1 MPMNNIKSLPY
12 SPAESPANEKDR
24 LASLYRLEI
33 LDTAP
38 EPRFDRLSALA
49 ADVLNAPITLISLVD
64 ESRQWFK
71 SSCGFAA
78 TQTPREQ
85 AFCSH
90 ALLCDEILLVS
101 DTHNDERFAHNPL
114 VTGEPFIR
122 FYAGAVLHS
131 SQGYPLGTLCLIDT
145 KPRTFSAKEQ
155 RQLIA
160 FAKLIQAE
168 MNQDITDAQSRM
180 RSQLSAHLDPMTG
193 FFNYAQFCSRC
204 EAMLSQSEDPG
215 QDVLLFISLP
225 QLDFIYRVH
234 GLETYQSVIG
244 PVAQVLVR
252 TFQNEKT
259 LYGRQLREGLLV
271 FIKGSQQP
279 LEELAASAQLALKHE
294 VQLPSSVP
302 DLAIRIGVAKV
313 TNNIDRTTHHCKA
326 AARSIPQE
334 KGIGYK
340 IFSDEDLSAENRA
353 SNIAL
358 RLLHAIEEDELSL
371 HFQPK
376 VSVSSGHLIGAE
388 ALLRW
393 DDYQLGK
400 VPPGEIVNAAVSA
413 DLVTKLDNWVLVAAV
428 KQIAYWKSAGLEP
441 VPISINL
448 GAESF
453 AEPALPSRIQSL
465 LTTYKV
471 PADLLQIEVLETAI
485 LHDFDSILPIMEA
498 IIQIGVQFAL
508 DDFGTEYSSLRY
520 LQKLPI
526 SVVKIDRSFV
536 QGLVANQDD
545 AALAM
550 GIISIAHDLGMK
562 VIAEGVENREQYV
575 VLRSFQCD
583 GIQGNL
589 FCAARSGD
597 EIADY
602 LLPSFSFP
610 LPAFHQ

>member
-1 MPMNNIKSLPY
+1 MSNAKSLPY
-12 SPAESPANEKDR
+12 HPAVTHVNESER
-24 LASLYRLEI
+24 LTALYKLQI

-38 EPRFDRLSALA
+38 EPRFDRLTELA
-49 ADVLNAPITLISLVD
+49 ADVLNVPIALISLVD
-64 ESRQWFK
+64 KNRQWFK

-90 ALLCDEILLVS
+90 ALHCDDIMLVD
-101 DTHNDERFAHNPL
+101 DTLTDERFRHNPL
-114 VTGEPFIR
+114 VTGEPFVR

-131 SQGYPLGTLCLIDT
+131 PEGLPLGTLCLIDT
-145 KPRTFSAKEQ
+145 QPRTFSKKEQ

-160 FAKLIQAE
+160 FARLVQAE

-193 FFNYAQFCSRC
+193 FFNYAEFCDRC
-204 EAMLSQSEDPG
+204 EAILNAQDDKG
-215 QDVLLFISLP
+215 QGALLFISLP

-234 GLETYQSVIG
+234 GLEIYQSVIG
-244 PVAQVLVR
+244 PVAQILVR
-252 TFQNEKT
+252 AFADEET
-259 LYGRQLREGLLV
+259 LFGRQLREGLLV
-271 FIKGSQQP
+271 FIKGNQQP
-279 LEELAASAQLALKHE
+279 LEELAKKAQQALRDE
-294 VQLPSSVP
+294 IQLPSSVP
-302 DLAIRIGVAKV
+302 DLAIRIGVARV
-313 TNNIDRTTHHCKA
+313 TNNIDQTTHHCKA
-326 AARSIPQE
+326 AARSMLQE
-334 KGIGYK
+334 KGIRYN
-340 IFSDEDLSAENRA
+340 IFSDEDISAENRA
-353 SNIAL
+353 SDIAL
-358 RLLHAIEEDELSL
+358 RLLHAIEEDELNL

-376 VSVSSGHLIGAE
+376 VSVSTGHMLGAE

-393 DDYQLGK
+393 SDDKLGE
-400 VPPGEIVNAAVSA
+400 VPPGEVVNAAVSA
-413 DLVTKLDNWVLVAAV
+413 DLVTVLDNWVLATAI
-428 KQIAYWKSAGLEP
+428 KQIAYWQTAGLEP

-453 AEPALPSRIQSL
+453 AEPALPSRIQKL
-465 LTTYKV
+465 LTTYNV
-471 PADLLQIEVLETAI
+471 PAELLQIEVLETAI
-485 LHDFDSILPIMEA
+485 LHDFDSILPIMQA
-498 IIQIGVQFAL
+498 ITQIGVQFAL

-520 LQKLPI
+520 LQRLPI

-536 QGLVANQDD
+536 QGLVANQED

-550 GIISIAHDLGMK
+550 GIISIAHDLGME

-589 FCAARSGD
+589 FRAACSGD

-602 LLPSFSFP
+602 LLPNFSFP

>member
-1 MPMNNIKSLPY
+1 MSNTKNLPY
-12 SPAESPANEKDR
+12 HTAKIPDNENER
-24 LASLYRLEI
+24 LTALYKLKI

-38 EPRFDRLSALA
+38 EPRFDRLTELA
-49 ADVLNAPITLISLVD
+49 ADVLNVPIVLISLVD
-64 ESRQWFK
+64 ENRQWFK

-78 TQTPREQ
+78 TQTPRKQ
-85 AFCSH
+85 SFCSH
-90 ALLCDEILLVS
+90 ALHYDDIMLV
-101 DTHNDERFAHNPL
+101 DDALTDERFRHNPL
-114 VTGEPFIR
+114 VTGEPFVR

-131 SQGYPLGTLCLIDT
+131 PEGLPLGTLCLIDT
-145 KPRTFSAKEQ
+145 RPRTFSKKEQ
-155 RQLIA
+155 GQLIA
-160 FAKLIQAE
+160 FARLVQAE

-180 RSQLSAHLDPMTG
+180 QSQLSAHLDPMTG
-193 FFNYAQFCSRC
+193 FFNYAEFCNRC
-204 EAMLSQSEDPG
+204 EAILSPQDEKG
-215 QDVLLFISLP
+215 QDALLFISLP

-234 GLETYQSVIG
+234 GLEIYQRVIG
-244 PVAQVLVR
+244 PVAQILVR
-252 TFQNEKT
+252 AFADEET
-259 LYGRQLREGLLV
+259 LFGRQLREGLLV
-271 FIKGSQQP
+271 FINGNQQS
-279 LEELAASAQLALKHE
+279 LEELAKKAQQALRDE
-294 VQLPSSVP
+294 IQLPSSVP

-313 TNNIDRTTHHCKA
+313 INNIDQTTYHCKA
-326 AARSIPQE
+326 AARSMPQE
-334 KGIGYK
+334 KGIHYN
-340 IFSDEDLSAENRA
+340 IFSDEDYFAESRA
-353 SNIAL
+353 SDIAL
-358 RLLHAIEEDELSL
+358 RLLHAIEEDELNL

-376 VSVSSGHLIGAE
+376 VSVSTGRILGAE

-393 DDYQLGK
+393 RDDKLGE
-400 VPPGEIVNAAVSA
+400 VPPEEVVNAAVSA
-413 DLVTKLDNWVLVAAV
+413 DLVTVLDNWVLAAAI
-428 KQIAYWKSAGLEP
+428 KQIAYWQTAGLEP

-453 AEPALPSRIQSL
+453 AEPALPSRIQTL
-465 LTTYKV
+465 LTTYNV
-471 PADLLQIEVLETAI
+471 PAELLQIEVLETAI
-485 LHDFDSILPIMEA
+485 LHDFDSILPIMQA
-498 IIQIGVQFAL
+498 ITQIGVQFAL

-536 QGLVANQDD
+536 QGLVANQED

-589 FCAARSGD
+589 FRAACSGD

-602 LLPSFSFP
+602 LLPNFCFP

>member
-1 MPMNNIKSLPY
+1 MSNTKNLPY
-12 SPAESPANEKDR
+12 HTAEIPVNENER
-24 LASLYRLEI
+24 LTALYKLNI

-38 EPRFDRLSALA
+38 EPRFDRLTELA
-49 ADVLNAPITLISLVD
+49 ADVLNVPIVLISLVD
-64 ESRQWFK
+64 ENRQWFK

-78 TQTPREQ
+78 TQTPRKR
-85 AFCSH
+85 AFCSYAIH
-90 ALLCDEILLVS
+90 YDDIMLVD
-101 DTHNDERFAHNPL
+101 DTLTDERFRHNPL
-114 VTGEPFIR
+114 VTGEPFVR
-122 FYAGAVLHS
+122 SYAGAVLHS
-131 SQGYPLGTLCLIDT
+131 PEGLPLGTLCLIDT
-145 KPRTFSAKEQ
+145 QPRTFSKKEQ

-160 FAKLIQAE
+160 FGRLVQAE

-193 FFNYAQFCSRC
+193 FFNYAEFCNRC
-204 EAMLSQSEDPG
+204 EAILSPQDEKG
-215 QDVLLFISLP
+215 QDALLFISLP

-234 GLETYQSVIG
+234 GLEIYQSVIG
-244 PVAQVLVR
+244 PVAQILVR
-252 TFQNEKT
+252 AFANEET
-259 LYGRQLREGLLV
+259 LFGRQLREGLLV
-271 FIKGSQQP
+271 FINGNQQS
-279 LEELAASAQLALKHE
+279 LEKLAKKAQQALRDE
-294 VQLPSSVP
+294 IQLPSSVP

-313 TNNIDRTTHHCKA
+313 INNIDQTTYHCKA
-326 AARSIPQE
+326 AARSMPQE
-334 KGIGYK
+334 KGIRYN
-340 IFSDEDLSAENRA
+340 IFSDEDYFAESRA
-353 SNIAL
+353 SDIAL
-358 RLLHAIEEDELSL
+358 RLLHAIEEDELNL

-376 VSVSSGHLIGAE
+376 VSVSTGHILGAE

-393 DDYQLGK
+393 SDDKLGE
-400 VPPGEIVNAAVSA
+400 VPPEEVVNAAVSA
-413 DLVTKLDNWVLVAAV
+413 DLVTVLDNWVLAAAI
-428 KQIAYWKSAGLEP
+428 KQIAYWQTAGLEP

-453 AEPALPSRIQSL
+453 AEPALPSRIQTL
-465 LTTYKV
+465 LTTYNV
-471 PADLLQIEVLETAI
+471 PAELLQIEVLETAI
-485 LHDFDSILPIMEA
+485 LQDFDSILPIMQA
-498 IIQIGVQFAL
+498 ITQIGVQFAL

-536 QGLVANQDD
+536 QGLVANQED

-550 GIISIAHDLGMK
+550 GIISIAHDLGME

-589 FCAARSGD
+589 FRAACPGD

-602 LLPSFSFP
+602 LLPDFCFP

>member
-1 MPMNNIKSLPY
+1 MSSTQSLPY
-12 SPAESPANEKDR
+12 SPAEPPANEKDR
-24 LASLYRLEI
+24 LTALYKLEI

-38 EPRFDRLSALA
+38 EPRFDRLTELA
-49 ADVLNAPITLISLVD
+49 ADVLNVPIALISLVD
-64 ESRQWFK
+64 ENRQWFK

-78 TQTPREQ
+78 TETPREQ
-85 AFCSH
+85 AFCAH
-90 ALLCDEILLVS
+90 ALHCDDILLVN
-101 DTHNDERFAHNPL
+101 DALDDERFRYNPL
-114 VTGEPFIR
+114 VTGEPFVR

-131 SQGYPLGTLCLIDT
+131 PEGLPLGTLCLIDT
-145 KPRTFSAKEQ
+145 KPRVFSKREQ

-160 FAKLIQAE
+160 FAKLVQSE

-193 FFNYAQFCSRC
+193 FFNYAEFCDRC
-204 EAMLSQSEDPG
+204 EAILSPSNGPG
-215 QDVLLFISLP
+215 QDALLFISLP

-244 PVAQVLVR
+244 PVAQILVR
-252 TFQNEKT
+252 TFLSEQT

-271 FIKGSQQP
+271 FIKDCQQP
-279 LEELAASAQLALKHE
+279 LVELAKIAQQALKRQI
-294 VQLPSSVP
+294 QLPSSVP

-313 TNNIDRTTHHCKA
+313 TDNIDQTTHHCKA
-326 AARSIPQE
+326 AASSMAQE
-334 KGIGYK
+334 KGVGYSV
-340 IFSDEDLSAENRA
+340 FSDEDLSAESRA

-358 RLLHAIEEDELSL
+358 RLLHAIEEDELNL

-376 VSVSSGHLIGAE
+376 VSVSFGQLLGAE

-393 DDYQLGK
+393 NDPQLGN
-400 VPPGEIVNAAVSA
+400 VPPAEIINAAVSA
-413 DLVTKLDNWVLVAAV
+413 DLVTVLDNWVLVTAI
-428 KQIAYWKSAGLEP
+428 KQIAYWQTAGLEP

-453 AEPALPSRIQSL
+453 AEPLLPSRIQNL

-471 PADLLQIEVLETAI
+471 PAELLQIEVLETAI

-498 IIQIGVQFAL
+498 ITQIGVQFAL

-536 QGLVANQDD
+536 QGLVANQED

-589 FCAARSGD
+589 FRAACSGD
-597 EIADY
+597 ELADY
-602 LLPSFSFP
+602 LLPGFSFP

>member
-1 MPMNNIKSLPY
+1 MSNAKSVPY
-12 SPAESPANEKDR
+12 HSAETPDNENER
-24 LASLYRLEI
+24 LTALFKLQI

-38 EPRFDRLSALA
+38 EPRFDRLTELA
-49 ADVLNAPITLISLVD
+49 ADVLNAPIALISLVD

-90 ALLCDEILLVS
+90 ALHYDEVMLVD
-101 DTHNDERFAHNPL
+101 DTLTDERFRHNPL
-114 VTGEPFIR
+114 VTGEPFVR

-131 SQGYPLGTLCLIDT
+131 PEGLPLGTLCLFDT
-145 KPRTFSAKEQ
+145 RPRTFSKKEQ
-155 RQLIA
+155 RQLVA
-160 FAKLIQAE
+160 FSRLVQAE

-193 FFNYAQFCSRC
+193 FFNYAEFCNRC
-204 EAMLSQSEDPG
+204 EVILSPQGEKD
-215 QDVLLFISLP
+215 QDALMFISLP

-244 PVAQVLVR
+244 PVAQILVR
-252 TFQNEKT
+252 AFANEKT
-259 LYGRQLREGLLV
+259 LFGRQLREGLLV
-271 FIKGSQQP
+271 FINGNQQS
-279 LEELAASAQLALKHE
+279 LEELAKKAQQSLRDE
-294 VQLPSSVP
+294 IQLPSSVP

-313 TNNIDRTTHHCKA
+313 INNIDQTTYHCKA
-326 AARSIPQE
+326 AARFMPQE
-334 KGIGYK
+334 KGIHYN
-340 IFSDEDLSAENRA
+340 IFSDEDYLAESRA
-353 SNIAL
+353 SDIAL
-358 RLLHAIEEDELSL
+358 RLLHAIEEDELNL

-376 VSVSSGHLIGAE
+376 VSVSTGHILGAE

-393 DDYQLGK
+393 SDHKLGEVSPEEVVK
-400 VPPGEIVNAAVSA
+400 AAVSA
-413 DLVTKLDNWVLVAAV
+413 DLVTVLDNWVLAAAI
-428 KQIAYWKSAGLEP
+428 KQIAYWQTADLEP

-453 AEPALPSRIQSL
+453 AEPALPSRIQTL

-471 PADLLQIEVLETAI
+471 PAELLQIEVLETAI
-485 LHDFDSILPIMEA
+485 LHDFDSILPIMQA
-498 IIQIGVQFAL
+498 ITHIGVEFAL

-520 LQKLPI
+520 LQRLPI
-526 SVVKIDRSFV
+526 SVIKIDRSFV
-536 QGLVANQDD
+536 QGLVANQED

-583 GIQGNL
+583 EIQGNL
-589 FCAARSGD
+589 FCAACSGD

-602 LLPSFSFP
+602 LLPNFCFP